1 MLVPHSGKKILTFH
15 IPNYSIILSLL
26 VILFLVIFSIISL
39 NDHETNATKIA
50 SLSSRSRNFKQDLKL
65 FKLYSKTTGRILNPL
80 FRESRRLAANIG
92 GVESVFADT
101 SLRQHSFSNTNYPGS
116 SRTEVDIFSGIG
128 HKLSRTLS
136 HVSNTRVFLHNLR
149 LVSRSVPSI
158 WPVSGEGYI
167 TSPFGRRRSPFTGMW
182 QHHTGVDIAYWPGS
196 LILASADGFVEAAGY
211 MGGYGLCVML
221 RHKYGF
227 RTRYAHLSSIRVSLE
242 QNINQGSVVGTMG
255 STGLSTGYHLHYEVI
270 FGLKHLNPAPFLVNR
285 AAL

>member
-1 MLVPHSGKKILTFH
+1 MLIVL
-15 IPNYSIILSLL
+15 
-26 VILFLVIFSIISL
+26 LVIFSIFSL

-65 FKLYSKTTGRILNPL
+65 FKLYSKTTGRILTPL

-92 GVESVFADT
+92 GVESRFCRYISPD
-101 SLRQHSFSNTNYPGS
+101 LHCYSNTNYPGTS
-116 SRTEVDIFSGIG
+116 KKEVEIFTGIG

-136 HVSNTRVFLHNLR
+136 HVSNTGIFLRNFR
-149 LVSRSVPSI
+149 MVSRSIPSI
-158 WPVSGEGYI
+158 WPISGEGYI

-196 LILASADGFVEAAGY
+196 LILATADGFVEGAGY
-211 MGGYGLCVML
+211 MGGYGLCVIL

-242 QNINQGSVVGTMG
+242 QSINQGSVLGTMG
-255 STGLSTGYHLHYEVI
+255 TTGMSTGYHLHYEVI
-270 FGLKHLNPAPFLVNR
+270 FGLKHLDPGPFLVNR
-285 AAL
+285 TAL